1 MTLSFKMGDDT
12 LHMSKRRSRGMILPR
27 IVISGPGSIED
38 IPIVISELSLPENG
52 LIICDGITYDIAG
65 KQVKKYIEE
74 SERRVEVVKIKGAR
88 IEELERVERNI
99 EKYGFLVGI
108 GGGRPIDI
116 AKKAGYNANLPFLS
130 VPTSASHD
138 GLASERSSIRNE
150 GAKVSM
156 QAKPPL
162 AVIADT
168 EIIAQAPKRLLR
180 AGCGDILSNRTAVL
194 DWKIGKERGE
204 KYSEYAAAL
213 SDMTAE
219 LVEKEAE
226 LISSGEEEGVRL
238 IVKALISSGV
248 AMSIAGTSRPASGGE
263 HKFSHWL
270 DANYDRPALHG
281 EQCGIGSIV
290 TMYLHNGNWKKI
302 KETLEI
308 IGAPTTAKDIGV
320 SDEVVLKAF
329 KNARTIR
336 PERIT
341 ILDLESDEKIEKA
354 AVETGVVKLK

>member
-1 MTLSFKMGDDT
+1 
-12 LHMSKRRSRGMILPR
+12 MILPR
-27 IVISGPGSIED
+27 IVISGPGTIED

-52 LIICDGITYDIAG
+52 LIICDEITYNIAG
-65 KQVKKYIEE
+65 KRVKKYIEE
-74 SERRVEVVKIKGAR
+74 SNRRAEVVKIKGAR
-88 IEELERVERNI
+88 IEELEKVEQNI
-99 EKYGFLVGI
+99 ERYGFLVGI

-116 AKKAGYNANLPFLS
+116 AKKASYNANLPFLS

-150 GAKVSM
+150 GVKVSM

-168 EIIAQAPKRLLR
+168 EIIARAPKRLLR

-194 DWKIGKERGE
+194 DWKIGRERGE

-219 LVEKEAE
+219 LVEKEAK
-226 LISSGEEEGVRL
+226 LISAGEEEGVRL

-270 DANYDRPALHG
+270 DANHDRPALHG
-281 EQCGIGSIV
+281 EQCGIGAIV
-290 TMYLHNGNWKKI
+290 TMHLHDGNWEKI
-302 KETLEI
+302 KKTLEI
-308 IGAPTTAKDIGV
+308 IGAPTTAKEIGIA
-320 SDEVVLKAF
+320 DDVVLKAF

-341 ILDLESDEKIEKA
+341 ILDLESDERIERA
-354 AVETGVVKLK
+354 AVETGVVELK